1 MRREFPLVI
10 RGTGEKFIPTFPVEL
25 NEGDQIIVTRE
36 EKGSQVP
43 VGETWILNGFN
54 DRGPIISKK

>member
-10 RGTGEKFIPTFPVEL
+10 RKTGEKFIPTFPTEL
-25 NEGDQIIVTRE
+25 NPGDQIIVVRE

-43 VGETWILNGFN
+43 VGETWILNGYS
-54 DRGPIISKK
+54 DRGPIINKK